1 MIMTKIRNDVKVVKG
16 DAFRLTSKEF
26 DEKYYTIINKYSTII
41 KTLKE
46 QIELLGNK
54 GNENGEE
61 DAIQA
66 IEKAIEEIS

>member
-1 MIMTKIRNDVKVVKG
+1 MTKISNGKEVVKG
-16 DAFRLTSKEF
+16 DAFRLSSKEF
-26 DEKYYTIINKYSTII
+26 DEKYYTKIDNNYSTII
-41 KTLKE
+41 ETLKE
-46 QIELLGNK
+46 QIKLLENK